1 MNMFLRFL
9 DFIVPRFVTD
19 DAAFLYDEV
28 EDTFELICH
37 LDDLYDDE
45 EYHAIGRIK
54 SFNFFGYGLFSKLYS
69 LQIVDERVEQIYI
82 KKYGS
87 ESLINK

>member
-1 MNMFLRFL
+1 MFLRFL

-19 DAAFLYDEV
+19 DAAFCYNEV

-37 LDDLYDDE
+37 IDDLYEDE

-54 SFNFFGYGLFSKLYS
+54 SFNLFGYGLFSKLHS
-69 LQIVDERVEQIYI
+69 LQIVDERVEKIYMD
-82 KKYGS
+82 KYGPKS
-87 ESLINK
+87 IVNK